1 MTERVD
7 VREWMEFQW
16 PYLMAFL
23 GGERRVNELA
33 YETGAFARARKIES
47 PEVLLRMILTWAV
60 AERSLMDTTAL
71 AAEAGL
77 ADVSDVALVKR
88 IAKAGDWIGALLSG
102 LLADREMSYS
112 TSVRVRLLDATS
124 INREGKRGIDHR
136 VHLGMDL
143 GSNRID
149 SIELTSVKE
158 GERLERFSFRA
169 GEIVVGDRGYGQRAG
184 LAKLASEGVFFV
196 IPFAWSNV
204 PLETADGGGPFD
216 LFKALRSL
224 PDACPG
230 EFEVGFRAPD
240 GVPVKVRL
248 VTIRKSEP
256 AAALA
261 RQRALAE
268 RKKHGTIDVRTL
280 EAAGYVF
287 LLTTLPPSFTAE
299 SVLQLYRFRWQI
311 EMKFKTLKS
320 VLHLGNIP
328 SRTEESL
335 RVYVLAKL
343 LIALLIEE
351 LIFQAESFSP
361 WGYPISAHQHLAPD
375 SPVA

>member
-7 VREWMEFQW
+7 VREWIEFQW

-23 GGERRVNELA
+23 GGRARVSELA

-47 PEVLLRMILTWAV
+47 PEVLLRLILMWAV
-60 AERSLMDTTAL
+60 AERSLMESAAL
-71 AAEAGL
+71 AAQAGL

-88 IAKAGDWIGALLSG
+88 IGKSADWIGALLG
-102 LLADREMSYS
+102 EPRVDRSMSFGS
-112 TSVRVRLLDATS
+112 SVRVRLLGATS
-124 INREGKRGIDHR
+124 IDRAGKSGIDYR

-143 GSNRID
+143 GSNRTD

-158 GERLERFSFRA
+158 GEKLERFSFRA
-169 GEIVVGDRGYGQRAG
+169 GEIVVADRGYGQRGG
-184 LAKLASEGVFFV
+184 LAKLAREGVFFV

-204 PLETADGGGPFD
+204 PLETLDEDPFD

-224 PDACPG
+224 PEACAG

-240 GVPVKVRL
+240 GELVPVRL
-248 VTIRKSEP
+248 VAIRKSEP
-256 AAALA
+256 AAAQD
-261 RQRALAE
+261 RKKALAE
-268 RKKHGTIDVRTL
+268 RRKHGTVDVRTL
-280 EAAGYVF
+280 EAAGYMF
-287 LLTTLPPSFTAE
+287 LLTNLAASFSAE
-299 SVLQLYRFRWQI
+299 SVLRLYRFRWQI

-320 VLHLGNIP
+320 VLHLDNIP
-328 SRTEESL
+328 SRTEDSL

-343 LIALLIEE
+343 LIALLIEA

-361 WGYPISAHQHLAPD
+361 WGYPIPACQQLAPD
-375 SPVA
+375 STAA